1 MPTTQPRGGCGF
13 CATRA
18 WSGATLSE
26 IIGYNA
32 RMTDLHAA
40 IGRVQLRRLPEW
52 TAARRRNAE
61 FLTGGPEQVVPQDL
75 LSVPRVAPSAQPVW
89 HQYTGRVPQRDQ
101 LAATLA
107 GLGIQTGIY
116 YPTPIH
122 RLPAFDLD
130 LDLPRTATA
139 AQEVLLHR
147 RSIRHCRPRISNV
160 LSVLSPRRWRNERH
174 PARRAHRPRR
184 MGRNHMRV
192 LQSLADV
199 ELVAAVDPLGR
210 AHHASM
216 RSDVLHTVREL
227 IDRGIDFC
235 VVATP
240 TRTHQVIG
248 QELAEAGVPALI
260 EKPLAHDGKAAQAIV
275 EAFARNGVLGCVG
288 HIERFN
294 PALQDLRRR
303 LACGELGALYELA
316 TRRQQPFPV
325 RISDTGVILDLA
337 THDIDL
343 TAWVT
348 GSTYRS
354 VSARVAHRCGKVH
367 EDLMSAVAELS
378 SGIVATHLADWLSPF
393 KERVTTVTGEHG
405 CFVADTLTTDIRFY
419 QKGRIIRY
427 AIPKSEPLMMELSE
441 LRGCS
446 SR

>member
-1 MPTTQPRGGCGF
+1 M
-13 CATRA
+13 
-18 WSGATLSE
+18 SGTL
-26 IIGYNA
+26 
-32 RMTDLHAA
+32 R
-40 IGRVQLRRLPEW
+40 
-52 TAARRRNAE
+52 
-61 FLTGGPEQVVPQDL
+61 
-75 LSVPRVAPSAQPVW
+75 
-89 HQYTGRVPQRDQ
+89 
-101 LAATLA
+101 A
-107 GLGIQTGIY
+107 GLIGLG
-116 YPTPIH
+116 
-122 RLPAFDLD
+122 
-130 LDLPRTATA
+130 
-139 AQEVLLHR
+139 V
-147 RSIRHCRPRISNV
+147 
-160 LSVLSPRRWRNERH
+160 
-174 PARRAHRPRR
+174 

-216 RSDVLHTVREL
+216 RLDVLHTVREL

-303 LACGELGALYELA
+303 LACGELGALYQLA

-354 VSARVAHRCGKVH
+354 VSACVAHRRGTVH

-393 KERVTTVTGEHG
+393 KERVTTVTGERG

-419 QKGRIIRY
+419 QKGRTIRY
-427 AIPKSEPLMMELSE
+427 AIPKSEPLMMELSNFVAAVRGE
-441 LRGCS
+441 SAELVTLQEGLAAVAVAEAFLESAATGKTVDVARLTPQSPTLRGYEDDRC
-446 SR
+446 RARGTG